1 MHRPFRPPLQ
11 PTQWGGERT
20 DVLDDGAMCNEN
32 YKEEKGGARLD
43 EVWHSSTEG
52 GIEGGVVMSVIR
64 LSSA

>member
-1 MHRPFRPPLQ
+1 M
-11 PTQWGGERT
+11 
-20 DVLDDGAMCNEN
+20 LDDGAMCNEN

-43 EVWHSSTEG
+43 EVWHSLTEG